1 MKLNMEKLQSVLAP
15 IGEKLGKQRHLS
27 AISSGIMMVAPITLI
42 SAFINLLANP
52 PVTAELIA
60 QGGFWAL
67 LTPWYNF
74 ATAYYDQIMV
84 PYNMTIGLFALIAV
98 YGISYRLA
106 QSYKMKSP
114 ESVSLIAIIMFLL
127 IASPAYVDG
136 DGSTVLGFSNLGSSG
151 LFAAMLVGLGSCEL
165 TRFVIDHKWTI
176 KMPSSVPP
184 MVQDSFTAIIPALIN
199 LVVWY
204 TLSIL
209 CQTFAGCYLPELITN
224 VLTPLF
230 NVALNPVTVVLI
242 VTFGNILW
250 LFGIH
255 GTSVVYSILMPVLMQ
270 NMAANAEAYIAGG
283 ESALVLYPTSLLMW
297 MAVGATGCTL
307 GLTILMSR
315 SKAPQLKTL
324 GRLALVPNWCGV
336 NEPVLFGAPIVLNPI
351 LGIPFIIAPIIIGVL
366 GYALTAAGV
375 LQIGHVVLWTMLPL
389 GMQNFLMTGGWINF
403 VAEYAFTALSALI
416 YYPFFKVYEKQLLAE
431 AAVEEAAEEEDDDD
445 FDFSID
451 KESFNI

>member
-1 MKLNMEKLQSVLAP
+1 MNIKIDKLQKVLAP

-42 SAFINLLANP
+42 SAFINLIANP
-52 PVTAELIA
+52 PVTEELISN
-60 QGGFWAL
+60 GGIWAL
-67 LTPWYNF
+67 LAPWFNF
-74 ATAYYDQIMV
+74 ATTHYDTIMV

-98 YGISYRLA
+98 FGISYRLA
-106 QSYKMKSP
+106 QSYQMKSP

-127 IASPAYVDG
+127 TAAPAHVGG
-136 DGSTVLGFSNLGSSG
+136 DGITVLNFSNLGSAG
-151 LFAAMLVGLGSCEL
+151 LFGAMIVGLVSCEL

-204 TLSIL
+204 TLSL
-209 CQTFAGCYLPELITN
+209 VCQVYANCLLPELITN

-230 NVALNPVTVVLI
+230 NFALNPVTIVLL
-242 VTFGNILW
+242 VTFGNLLW

-270 NMAANAEAYIAGG
+270 NMSANAEAYLEGG
-283 ESALVLYPTSLLMW
+283 YSALTLYPSSMLMW
-297 MAVGATGCTL
+297 MGIGATGCTL
-307 GLTILMSR
+307 GLVVLMCR

-324 GRLALVPNWCGV
+324 GRLALIPNWCGV
-336 NEPVLFGAPIVLNPI
+336 NEPVIFGTPIVLNPI
-351 LGIPFIIAPIIIGVL
+351 LGIPFLLVPIIVGVL
-366 GYALTAAGV
+366 AYALTAAGV

-389 GMQNFLMTGGWINF
+389 GMQNFLMTGSWINS
-403 VAEYAFTALSALI
+403 VAEYIFMALSALI
-416 YYPFFKVYEKQLLAE
+416 YYPFFKVYEKQLLNEAE
-431 AAVEEAAEEEDDDD
+431 IAKVEEEEDDDD
-445 FDFSID
+445 FDFSLEGIQTN
-451 KESFNI
+451 E